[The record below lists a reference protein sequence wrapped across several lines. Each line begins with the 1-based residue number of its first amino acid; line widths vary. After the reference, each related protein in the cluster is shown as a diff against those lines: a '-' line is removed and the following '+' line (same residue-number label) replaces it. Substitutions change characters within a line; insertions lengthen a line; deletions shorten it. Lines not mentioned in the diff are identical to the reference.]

1 MKTQSAKAKG
11 RNLQKY
17 VVQKILDTFPEL
29 HEADVT
35 SRSMGAQG
43 EDVLISP
50 RARQVF
56 PYSVEC
62 KAHNSFSVYGYM
74 EQAKENCPIE
84 SQPIVVIKGNHK
96 QPLVIMDAQHFFN
109 LIKR

>member
-1 MKTQSAKAKG
+1 MKTSSAKAKG

-17 VVQKILDTFPEL
+17 VVEKILNSFPEL
-29 HEADVT
+29 HEADVS

-50 RARQVF
+50 RARQLF

-62 KAHNSFSVYGYM
+62 KSHNAFSVYGYL
-74 EQAKENCPIE
+74 EQAQTNCPQGVE
-84 SQPIVVIKGNHK
+84 PLLVIKGNHK
-96 QPLVIMDAQHFFN
+96 KPLVIMDAQHFFN